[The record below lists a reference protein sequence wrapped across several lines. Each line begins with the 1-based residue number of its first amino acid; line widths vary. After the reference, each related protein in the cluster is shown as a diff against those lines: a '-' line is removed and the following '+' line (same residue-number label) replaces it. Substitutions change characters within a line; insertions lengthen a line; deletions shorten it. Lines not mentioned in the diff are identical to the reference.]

1 MSTPTAS
8 LLDKLGSHVAALEL
22 SGVPE
27 AVMRQA
33 KLCILDTIGCML
45 VGAETGDAAGV
56 VAAETAN
63 DPRRIARVIGTS
75 ERLSTESAA
84 RVNGYNGDIFE
95 LNDLIGGH
103 ASIGSVSLA
112 LAMADSGCFP
122 GSLLLRAVIAGIET
136 TAHVHAGYR
145 ETPVSYERTG
155 NAYVGFINTLGASA
169 VASTF
174 LRLDGATTGRA
185 LAIAGALA
193 GWCPAQAIFHGGGGI
208 KPMLFGGWPAAVGLM
223 GARYA
228 QHGVTGP
235 QRLLEGELGFLR
247 ASAREPKHDAV
258 VDWNRWFLDAPRR
271 KMHACCGF
279 IHPAIELVTQL
290 RRTHGVDVFRGAEI
304 RVSAVPTIVP
314 AISKD
319 TAPTSA
325 NDARFHAQYCIALAA
340 AGADVILPEHSSR
353 YIDFL
358 ANRDLAELV
367 SAVRIV
373 SDPRLKH
380 YQESQVDVVR
390 DGEVVAHMHDDNPR
404 GSPTNPF
411 SDREVIAKFNRLA
424 SSALPAEQI
433 DAFVGRILGLEDETD
448 CQWIASTLEPPRAA
462 APRDMAGVA

>member
-1 MSTPTAS
+1 MRRAS
-8 LLDKLGSHVAALEL
+8 SRRE
-22 SGVPE
+22 
-27 AVMRQA
+27 Q
-33 KLCILDTIGCML
+33 
-45 VGAETGDAAGV
+45 
-56 VAAETAN
+56 AN

-75 ERLSTESAA
+75 ERLSTDGAA

-103 ASIGSVSLA
+103 ASIGSISLA
-112 LAMADSGCFP
+112 LAMADSGRFS

-136 TAHVHAGYR
+136 TAHAHAGYR
-145 ETPVSYERTG
+145 ETPVSYEKTG
-155 NAYVGFINTLGASA
+155 NAYVGFINTLGAAA

-174 LRLDGATTGRA
+174 LRLDGPTTGRA
-185 LAIAGALA
+185 LAVAGALA
-193 GWCPAQAIFHGGGGI
+193 GWCPAQAIFHGGGNI

-247 ASAREPKHDAV
+247 ASAREPNHDAV
-258 VDWNRWFLDAPRR
+258 VDWNRWYLSAPRR

-290 RRTHGVDVFRGAEI
+290 RRTHGADIFRGAEI
-304 RVSAVPTIVP
+304 RVSAVPTIIP
-314 AISKD
+314 AIRKD

-325 NDARFHAQYCIALAA
+325 NDARFHAQYCIALSA
-340 AGADVILPEHSSR
+340 AGSDVILPEHSSR
-353 YIDFL
+353 YGDFL
-358 ANRDLAELV
+358 ANRDLAEMM
-367 SAVRIV
+367 SGVRIV
-373 SDPRLKH
+373 SEPRFKH

-411 SDREVIAKFNRLA
+411 SDGEVIAKFNRLA
-424 SSALPAEQI
+424 SSALPAAQI
-433 DAFVGRILGLEDETD
+433 DAFAGRILGLEDETD